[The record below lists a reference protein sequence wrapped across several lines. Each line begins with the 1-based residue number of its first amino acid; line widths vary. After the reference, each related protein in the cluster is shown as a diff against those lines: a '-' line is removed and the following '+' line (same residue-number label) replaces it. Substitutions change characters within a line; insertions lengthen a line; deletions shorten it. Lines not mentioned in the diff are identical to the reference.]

1 MDGAAVVILWQA
13 VPLMPEAFSSAGHA
27 DRAVCQ
33 GATTS
38 AVLVLPPGRYSK
50 LFAVLLTIY
59 VAEPL
64 LSQVWLAWRQHA
76 CWVVCGPA
84 LQQHMHLCRIAAIA
98 GCRERAFA
106 GCWLHH

>member
-1 MDGAAVVILWQA
+1 M
-13 VPLMPEAFSSAGHA
+13 
-27 DRAVCQ
+27 
-33 GATTS
+33 
-38 AVLVLPPGRYSK
+38 LVLAPGRYSK

-84 LQQHMHLCRIAAIA
+84 LQQRIQLCRTASLC
-98 GCRERAFA
+98 G
-106 GCWLHH
+106 L